1 MHSSGLQSIS
11 CLSRNRLSRNR
22 ILAALPESELEHLS
36 GHLEQVLLP
45 VGRIIYEP
53 GEQLKHAYFPTTS
66 IASMHY
72 VTASGPSAETAS
84 VGSEGMVGISLFLG
98 GDTTPSSAMVQTA
111 GYAYRLDSGLLRRA
125 FARSRPLQDVMLRY
139 TLTLIGQISRNAGCT
154 RHHSLKQQLCRSLL
168 QGFDRSNSGQF
179 MTTQSLI
186 AGMLGVSRDG
196 ISRAAQQLQD
206 VGFIRFRRTHLSVLS
221 RSGLESCVCE
231 CYASGIREFDRLLP
245 RSAPNAGLPNTNP
258 SSMLDQ
264 SGIW

>member
-1 MHSSGLQSIS
+1 MRSSCLQSLS
-11 CLSRNRLSRNR
+11 CPTQNR
-22 ILAALPESELEHLS
+22 ILAALPKSELEQLS
-36 GHLEQVLLP
+36 GHLELDLLP

-72 VTASGPSAETAS
+72 VTASGPSSETAS

-98 GDTTPSSAMVQTA
+98 GDTTPSSAMIQTA
-111 GYAYRLDSGLLRRA
+111 GYAYRLESGLLRRA

-139 TLTLIGQISRNAGCT
+139 TLTLIGQISRNAGCN

-186 AGMLGVSRDG
+186 AGMLGVSREG
-196 ISRAAQQLQD
+196 ITLAAQQLQD
-206 VGFIRFRRTHLSVLS
+206 VGFIRYRRSHLTVLNK
-221 RSGLESCVCE
+221 SGLESCVCE
-231 CYASGIREFDRLLP
+231 CYASGKRELDRLLP
-245 RSAPNAGLPNTNP
+245 RSAPA
-258 SSMLDQ
+258 Q
-264 SGIW
+264 